1 MHRLVVN
8 SRQQSIMHV
17 LRISVLP
24 LVYLTA
30 ALALVGA
37 EQAVKGQTNSGPSQ
51 TVITNVATVRSL
63 KPVVAAEQ
71 LPVRLTGVVTYVFD
85 RRSCFVQDQ
94 SAGIFVGNGEEFPDL
109 SIGDVVTV
117 QGVSGPGEY
126 APTVVPTKVE
136 VTGRTALP
144 VARRA
149 SYDDLLTGREDSQ
162 WVEVAGL
169 VRAVFVD
176 GLGGPILE
184 MTSGGGRLTLFV
196 AGATQTNLAYLVDSQ
211 VRVRGVCGTWFNRQR
226 QLFGVRLLVPGIGHI
241 EVEEPAAA
249 NALAQPSQL
258 IGDLLLYAPE
268 ASYGRRVKVVGTVV
282 LQQPGRA
289 IFVQDDQH
297 GLYVQTRQ
305 RGRLQPG
312 DRVQLIGFPVKG
324 EYTPML
330 QDAAWERVGE
340 GSPPAPVLVTPDE
353 ALGGLHDSRL
363 VQLEGTLLNRSHND
377 RETVLVIENDKHIFT
392 ALLEGQNPGTEL
404 ATLADQ
410 SLLRLTGVCR
420 IEVGDEWRAGP
431 AWRAKSFRILMR
443 SPADV
448 EVLKLPP
455 WWTLTRLLW
464 AVGILTAVVLV
475 SLTWAAVLR
484 RRVGQQTAIIRRQL
498 DLEATLKDR
507 YQDLFENANDMVY
520 THDLSGRITSINMAG
535 ERLLGRDRK
544 VITEGHLADFVA
556 PEQQPAA
563 NQWLEHIRDGTAPA
577 TLEWDF
583 LTATGERVR
592 LEICTRLIE
601 REGRQVEVEGIA
613 RDVTERRR
621 LEKEILEISTRE
633 QHRIG
638 HDLHDGVCQQLAGIG
653 FLSDILADKLQEQNR
668 PEAAEALSISELVNK
683 ANKQT
688 RGVARGLFPVRLE
701 ENGLVSALEELAE
714 NAGGFLNTRCEFRCH
729 GSIVITD
736 HAVGHHIYYI
746 AQEAILNAVKH
757 GKAGRIEVELAA
769 NGGGGYLLAV
779 RDDGVGVTS
788 GPAPGRGM
796 GIRIM
801 KYRARMI
808 DAELQ
813 VQGRAGGG
821 TEVSCRFVD
830 GPKVGETFALKTEL
844 TP

>member
-1 MHRLVVN
+1 MHLLRL
-8 SRQQSIMHV
+8 HA
-17 LRISVLP
+17 LP
-24 LVYLTA
+24 LAYLIA
-30 ALALVGA
+30 VLMLVG
-37 EQAVKGQTNSGPSQ
+37 VKREAGAQTNAGGSRA
-51 TVITNVATVRSL
+51 VITSAATVRSL
-63 KPVVAAEQ
+63 KPDVAAQQ

-85 RRSCFVQDQ
+85 RRSCFVQDR
-94 SAGIFVGNGEEFPDL
+94 SGGIFVGDGEEFPEL
-109 SIGDVVTV
+109 KIGDVVLV

-126 APTVVPTKVE
+126 APTVTPTTLE
-136 VTGRTALP
+136 VVGRTNLP
-144 VARRA
+144 TARRA

-169 VRAVFVD
+169 VRAVFAD
-176 GLGGPILE
+176 ALGSPILE
-184 MTSGGGRLTLFV
+184 MTSGGGRLTVFV
-196 AGATQTNLAYLVDSQ
+196 AGAAHTNLLYLVDSQ
-211 VRVRGVCGTWFNRQR
+211 VRVQGVCGTWFNRQR
-226 QLFGVRLLVPGIGHI
+226 QLFGIRLLVPDLDHI
-241 EVEEPAAA
+241 RVEEPAAP
-249 NALAQPSQL
+249 NALAQPPQS
-258 IGDLLLYAPE
+258 IGDLLLFAPE
-268 ASYGRRVKVVGTVV
+268 ASYGRRVKVTGTVV

-289 IFVQDDQH
+289 LFVQDDQH

-305 RGRLQPG
+305 PGRLQPG
-312 DRVQLIGFPVKG
+312 DRVQLLGFPVKG
-324 EYTPML
+324 DYTPML
-330 QDAAWERVGE
+330 QDAVWEKVGE
-340 GSPPAPVLVTPDE
+340 GPPPKPLLVTPDE

-363 VQLEGTLLNRSHND
+363 VQVEGTLLNRSHND

-392 ALLEGQNPGTEL
+392 ALLEGQSPGSEL
-404 ATLADQ
+404 SALENQ
-410 SLLRLTGVCR
+410 SRLRLTGVCR
-420 IEVGDEWRAGP
+420 IEVGEEWRAGP
-431 AWRAKSFRILMR
+431 SWRAKSFRIQMR
-443 SPADV
+443 SPADA
-448 EVLKLPP
+448 EVLRLPP

-484 RRVGQQTAIIRRQL
+484 RRVSQQTAIIRRQL
-498 DLEATLKDR
+498 DLEATLKER

-544 VITEGHLADFVA
+544 VITEGSLPDFVA
-556 PEQQPAA
+556 PEQRSAA
-563 NQWLEHIRDGTAPA
+563 AQWLEHIRDGTAPA

-583 LTATGERVR
+583 VTATGERVR

-653 FLSDILADKLQEQNR
+653 FLSDILADKLEEQKR
-668 PEAAEALSISELVNK
+668 PEAAEAHSISELVNK

-714 NAGGFLNTRCEFRCH
+714 NAGGFLNTKCDFHCN
-729 GSIVITD
+729 GSIVIRD

-769 NGGGGYLLAV
+769 HDGDGYLLAV
-779 RDDGVGVTS
+779 RDDGVGITS
-788 GPAPGRGM
+788 GPAPARGM

-813 VQGRAGGG
+813 VQPRAGGG
-821 TEVSCRFVD
+821 TEVSCRFID
-830 GPKVGETFALKTEL
+830 GPKVGEAFALKTEL
-844 TP
+844 TR

>member
-1 MHRLVVN
+1 MHAHRRIGFPWIWLATALVVVAFGPWAGAQSN
-8 SRQQSIMHV
+8 SVES
-17 LRISVLP
+17 L
-24 LVYLTA
+24 
-30 ALALVGA
+30 
-37 EQAVKGQTNSGPSQ
+37 K
-51 TVITNVATVRSL
+51 VITNAASVRSL
-63 KPVVAAEQ
+63 KPAEAARQ
-71 LPVRLTGVVTYVFD
+71 LPVRLQGVVTYVFD
-85 RRSCFVQDQ
+85 RRACFVQDQ
-94 SAGIFVGNGEEFPDL
+94 TAGIFVGNGEEFPDL
-109 SIGDVVTV
+109 SIGDVVVV

-126 APTVVPTKVE
+126 APTVAPAKVQ
-136 VTGRTALP
+136 VAGRTNLP
-144 VARRA
+144 AARRV

-169 VRAVFVD
+169 VRSVIADGSGSPVF
-176 GLGGPILE
+176 E
-184 MTSGGGRLTLFV
+184 MTTGGGRLTVFV
-196 AGATQTNLAYLVDSQ
+196 AGASQTNLEHLVDSQ
-211 VRVRGVCGTWFNRQR
+211 VRIQGVCGTWFNRQR
-226 QLFGVRLLVPGIGHI
+226 QLFGIRLVVPSMGHI
-241 EVEEPAAA
+241 QVEQPAAA

-258 IGDLLLYAPE
+258 IGDLLLFAPE
-268 ASYGRRVKVVGTVV
+268 AAYGRRVKVTGTVI

-289 IFVQDDQH
+289 LFVQDDQH

-305 RGRLQPG
+305 PGRLEPG
-312 DRVQLIGFPVKG
+312 DQVQLLGFPVKG
-324 EYTPML
+324 DYTPML
-330 QDAAWERVGE
+330 QDAVWTKVGE
-340 GSPPAPVLVTPDE
+340 GSPPMPELVSPDE

-363 VQLEGTLLNRSHND
+363 VQIDGTLLNRSHDD
-377 RETVLVIENDKHIFT
+377 RETVLVIECDKHIFT
-392 ALLEGQNPGTEL
+392 ALLEGQNPGAEFGGL
-404 ATLADQ
+404 ENQ

-431 AWRAKSFRILMR
+431 TWRAKAFRILMR

-455 WWTLTRLLW
+455 WWTLPRLLW
-464 AVGILTAVVLV
+464 AVGILTAVVLA

-484 RRVGQQTAIIRRQL
+484 RKVSQQTAFIRRQR
-498 DLEATLKDR
+498 DLEATLKER

-520 THDLSGRITSINMAG
+520 THDLSGRITSVNQAG
-535 ERLLGRDRK
+535 ERLLGRDRQE
-544 VITEGHLADFVA
+544 ITEGCLPDFVA
-556 PEQQPAA
+556 PEQRTAA
-563 NQWLEHIRDGTAPA
+563 TQWLDHIRDGTAPA

-583 LTATGERVR
+583 VTATGERVR

-668 PEAAEALSISELVNK
+668 PEAVEAQSISELVNN

-688 RGVARGLFPVRLE
+688 RGVARGLFPVQLE

-714 NAGGFLNTRCEFRCH
+714 NASGFLETHCEFHCH
-729 GSIVITD
+729 GSIVIHD
-736 HAVGHHIYYI
+736 HAVAHHLYYV

-757 GKAGRIEVELAA
+757 GHAGRIEVELSAVDHA
-769 NGGGGYLLAV
+769 GYRLTV
-779 RDDGVGVTS
+779 RDNGVGMSV
-788 GPAPGRGM
+788 GANLNRGM

-808 DAELQ
+808 GAELELQ
-813 VQGRAGGG
+813 ARPEGG
-821 TEVSCRFVD
+821 TEVSCRFAD
-830 GPKVGETFALKTEL
+830 GASTAEQQAQETQQSH
-844 TP
+844 